1 MIGHNGAEKPRE
13 GVRVDTCDVMR
24 EMAYRAGKSL
34 RGASEEMGRSPTWL
48 GTTVG
53 RGSDSGAGTVAALGR
68 VCGYDLAA
76 VPTGREL
83 PEGSMVID
91 PRG

>member
-1 MIGHNGAEKPRE
+1 MIGHNGGDKTEK
-13 GVRVDTCDVMR
+13 GALVDTCEVMR
-24 EMAYRAGKSL
+24 EMAYRSGKSL

-48 GTTVG
+48 GSTIG
-53 RGSDSGAGTVAALGR
+53 KGSDSGAGTVAELGR

-76 VPTGREL
+76 VPTGHEL

-91 PRG
+91 PKG